1 MMNEIAKAFSS
12 YAALLE
18 NLSWLKENS
27 QLPPDADVGLLAFQ
41 GAIAYTSPVVI
52 EAFAASMELAKAEL
66 DRQAN
71 APKRQRP
78 VVGEK
83 AIKAHEAR
91 LQREREIYDR
101 ARQISIELASRG

>member
-1 MMNEIAKAFSS
+1 MEEIANAFAS

-18 NLSWLKENS
+18 NLNWLKENG
-27 QLPPDADVGLLAFQ
+27 QLSPDADVGLLAFQ

-52 EAFAASMELAKAEL
+52 EAFAASMEIAKAAS

-78 VVGEK
+78 VTGKK
-83 AIKAHEAR
+83 AMETHEAL
-91 LQREREIYDR
+91 LQREREIYDK
-101 ARQISIELASRG
+101 ARQLSVELASRG